1 MGAGRF
7 GSADRTSRPDTNARQ
22 TTTLAPSPTT
32 ASRAPQRPPPGMQA
46 VWPSPDRIRGAG
58 VCSALAALALMAL
71 ALMALARAPARA
83 DDLPSP
89 SDAPAAET
97 APAAPDRP
105 APRDPATPT
114 GEDEA
119 AVARR
124 QPEARNP
131 LGYPESIGDGPTVL
145 PSFPKRAD
153 EPQVPGGL
161 DPYRAPEHAH
171 DPDGLLAW
179 FQEPFPASPC
189 DRNVVDPAW
198 MGPGEYAYHKSDGR
212 CWCTRDHT
220 RMFRMNYMGRLWIA
234 PELLLWSTSGNFLPA
249 LVTSSPAGT
258 PAAQAGVIGQPGT
271 SILFGNDWMPGTFRP
286 GGRITVGYWLDP
298 TQHDGFDAQYF
309 QLADATSTGTFGNQ
323 GGTVLLARPYVDAVT
338 GTQAS
343 VLLPPPNTLP
353 ANPALL
359 ARSITAT
366 QDTSLQGFD
375 LIFRRSLCC
384 DLDHRRWL
392 VGGYRFLQL
401 NDNVWVNDA
410 STISTGAPGGYPQT
424 SILSTDGFAAK
435 TQFQGGEFG
444 WIEKWWWQRVGFQ
457 LLGKMALG
465 ASIYDNDIAG
475 STVTS
480 VTASPGATPTTT
492 TTAGGVLAQ
501 PTNIGGYGGSSF
513 AAVGEFGATLDWA
526 LWSQCRVSVGY
537 TFLWW
542 SQVARAAGQI
552 DGSVNPS
559 QFPPGPLAGPAAP
572 AYNLR
577 TNDFWAQGLNLGLEY
592 QF

>member
-1 MGAGRF
+1 MRHLPRSLFRVA
-7 GSADRTSRPDTNARQ
+7 
-22 TTTLAPSPTT
+22 TLVAWGTLVAT
-32 ASRAPQRPPPGMQA
+32 AT
-46 VWPSPDRIRGAG
+46 
-58 VCSALAALALMAL
+58 
-71 ALMALARAPARA
+71 PAIA
-83 DDLPSP
+83 DDEPGTSP
-89 SDAPAAET
+89 LPAAT
-97 APAAPDRP
+97 APL
-105 APRDPATPT
+105 PRPATPAPPPSRIA
-114 GEDEA
+114 DEGA
-119 AVARR
+119 APER

-131 LGYPESIGDGPTVL
+131 LGYPESIGDGPSVL
-145 PSFPKRAD
+145 PAFPRRAD

-161 DPYRAPEHAH
+161 DPYRAPEYAH

-189 DRNVVDPAW
+189 DRHVVDPAW
-198 MGPGEYAYHKSDGR
+198 MGPGEFAYHQSANR
-212 CWCTRDHT
+212 CWCSRDHT
-220 RMFRMNYMGRLWIA
+220 RMFRMNYMGRLWVA
-234 PELLLWSTSGNFLPA
+234 PELLLWATSGNSLAP

-271 SILFGNDWMPGTFRP
+271 SILFGNAWMPGTFRP

-298 TQHDGFDAQYF
+298 TQHDGIDAQYF
-309 QLADATSTGTFGNQ
+309 QLADATSQGTFTNQ
-323 GGTVLLARPYVDAVT
+323 GGAMLARPYVDAVT
-338 GTQAS
+338 GNQAA
-343 VLLPPPNTLP
+343 VLFPPPNTPP
-353 ANPALL
+353 ADPALL

-375 LIFRRSLCC
+375 FLYRRSLCC
-384 DLDHRRWL
+384 DLLHRRWL

-410 STISTGAPGGYPQT
+410 SIVSTGSPGGYPST

-435 TQFQGGEFG
+435 TQFHGGEFG

-475 STVTS
+475 ATTTS
-480 VTASPGATPTTT
+480 VTASPGALPTTT

-501 PTNIGGYGGSSF
+501 PTNIGSYGGSSF
-513 AAVGEFGATLDWA
+513 AAVGELGASVDWA
-526 LWSQCRVSVGY
+526 IWSQCRLSVGY

-542 SQVARAAGQI
+542 SQVARAASQI
-552 DGSVNPS
+552 DPAVNPT
-559 QFPPGPLAGPAAP
+559 QFPPGSLSGPAAP
-572 AYNLR
+572 AYHLR
-577 TNDFWAQGLNLGLEY
+577 TTDFWGQGLNLGLEY

>member
-1 MGAGRF
+1 LARF
-7 GSADRTSRPDTNARQ
+7 PTAA
-22 TTTLAPSPTT
+22 API
-32 ASRAPQRPPPGMQA
+32 
-46 VWPSPDRIRGAG
+46 V
-58 VCSALAALALMAL
+58 ALVHAALAIAI
-71 ALMALARAPARA
+71 AAAA
-83 DDLPSP
+83 DDLP
-89 SDAPAAET
+89 APQQPDEGAT
-97 APAAPDRP
+97 ASEGTP
-105 APRDPATPT
+105 APPDGTRRDPPTPT

-119 AVARR
+119 ARERR

-131 LGYPESIGDGPTVL
+131 LGYPETIGEGPSVL

-161 DPYRAPEHAH
+161 DPYRAPEYAH

-189 DRNVVDPAW
+189 DRNLVDPAW
-198 MGPGEYAYHKSDGR
+198 MGPGEYAYHKSATR

-234 PELLLWSTSGNFLPA
+234 PELLLWSTSGNYLPS
-249 LVTSSPAGT
+249 LVTASPAGT

-271 SILFGNDWMPGTFRP
+271 SILFGNDWVPGTFRP

-298 TQHDGFDAQYF
+298 SQHDGFDAQYF
-309 QLADATSTGTFGNQ
+309 QLADATTTGTFTNQ
-323 GGTVLLARPYVDAVT
+323 GGTVQLARPYVDATT
-338 GTQAS
+338 GSQAA
-343 VLLPPPNTLP
+343 VLFPLPNTPP
-353 ANPALL
+353 ADPALL

-375 LIFRRSLCC
+375 LIFRRSMCC
-384 DLDHRRWL
+384 DLLHRRWL

-401 NDNVWVNDA
+401 NDNVWLNDT
-410 STISTGAPGGYPQT
+410 SLVSTGSPGGYPQT

-457 LLGKMALG
+457 VLGKLALG

-501 PTNIGGYGGSSF
+501 PTNIGGYGGASF
-513 AAVGEFGATLDWA
+513 AAVGELGCSLDYA
-526 LWSQCRVSVGY
+526 IWSQCRVSIGY

-542 SQVARAAGQI
+542 SDVARAAAQI
-552 DGSVNPS
+552 DGRVNPS
-559 QFPPGPLAGPAAP
+559 QFPPGPLVGPAAP
-572 AYNLR
+572 AYQLR
-577 TNDFWAQGLNLGLEY
+577 TSDFWAQGLNLGLEY

>member
-1 MGAGRF
+1 MRSSVGAGRF

-46 VWPSPDRIRGAG
+46 VRPSPDRFRGAG
-58 VCSALAALALMAL
+58 VCSALAAL

-119 AVARR
+119 ASARR

-298 TQHDGFDAQYF
+298 AQIQQMLWQPQQNPVNF
-309 QLADATSTGTFGNQ
+309 HSVLGCHAPWK
-323 GGTVLLARPYVDAVT
+323 VLLRVV
-338 GTQAS
+338 
-343 VLLPPPNTLP
+343 
-353 ANPALL
+353 
-359 ARSITAT
+359 RS
-366 QDTSLQGFD
+366 
-375 LIFRRSLCC
+375 
-384 DLDHRRWL
+384 
-392 VGGYRFLQL
+392 
-401 NDNVWVNDA
+401 
-410 STISTGAPGGYPQT
+410 
-424 SILSTDGFAAK
+424 
-435 TQFQGGEFG
+435 
-444 WIEKWWWQRVGFQ
+444 
-457 LLGKMALG
+457 
-465 ASIYDNDIAG
+465 
-475 STVTS
+475 STVH
-480 VTASPGATPTTT
+480 
-492 TTAGGVLAQ
+492 
-501 PTNIGGYGGSSF
+501 
-513 AAVGEFGATLDWA
+513 
-526 LWSQCRVSVGY
+526 
-537 TFLWW
+537 
-542 SQVARAAGQI
+542 
-552 DGSVNPS
+552 
-559 QFPPGPLAGPAAP
+559 FPFIWVRL
-572 AYNLR
+572 
-577 TNDFWAQGLNLGLEY
+577 F
-592 QF
+592 